1 MTTKVTKES
10 LAENIGRLESYGD
23 LSLNEEYQ
31 LKAYRQ
37 HLNML
42 EAVEDKKVKCV
53 WRYSEAE
60 YSWAS
65 SCGSLWQFMD
75 GDPVDNGVKYCH
87 CCGRKV
93 DVHD

>member
-23 LSLNEEYQ
+23 LSINEEYQ
-31 LKAYRQ
+31 LKAYR
-37 HLNML
+37 LLSNTL
-42 EAVEDKKVKCV
+42 DAIDDKGIKCV

-65 SCGSLWQFMD
+65 SCGSLWQFID
-75 GDPVDNGVKYCH
+75 GDPTENGVKYCH

-93 DVHD
+93 DVQ

>member
-1 MTTKVTKES
+1 MTTKVNKES
-10 LAENIGRLESYGD
+10 LAENISRLESYGD

-31 LKAYRQ
+31 LKAYR
-37 HLNML
+37 LLLDRL
-42 EAVEDKKVKCV
+42 EVYGEKAVKCI

-75 GDPVDNGVKYCH
+75 GDPTDNEVKYCH
-87 CCGRKV
+87 CCGREV
-93 DVHD
+93 DVR